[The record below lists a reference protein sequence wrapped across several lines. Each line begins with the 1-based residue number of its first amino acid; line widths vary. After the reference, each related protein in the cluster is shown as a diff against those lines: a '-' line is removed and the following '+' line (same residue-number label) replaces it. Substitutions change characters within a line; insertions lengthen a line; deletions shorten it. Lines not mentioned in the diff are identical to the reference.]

1 LDQVIATLPRDTRLP
16 WRISRRGRSRISRI
30 ALISLWL
37 HLSLLL
43 FAILTVHY
51 EHPEEQWLPPPAE
64 VAMVFEGGRPEGP
77 TAPNPQP
84 YITPAPQPAPA
95 PSPPAPAPAPQA
107 ATVPPPPTPTPQAE
121 APPLPTPPVPTPP
134 PQPQIA
140 MSIPRPPPL
149 PPAPRP
155 EAVRPP
161 VQRPA
166 PFPAPMNFSFGGPM
180 SHPAAPAPR
189 SRNTLDFSLAPRSGP
204 TDNSPFARVA
214 GAQVG
219 PDWRNLLSKWVRDHA
234 YYPQQAAMNGEDG
247 TAKVRVEAN
256 PDGHV
261 TSVELRTRSGSMW
274 LDMALQSLF
283 RDAHL
288 PPLHEDEPITFD
300 FTMHYI
306 LIRGP

>member
-1 LDQVIATLPRDTRLP
+1 MDQVVATLPRETRLP
-16 WRISRRGRSRISRI
+16 WRISRRGRSRLSRI
-30 ALISLWL
+30 ALVSLWL
-37 HLSLLL
+37 HLTLLL
-43 FAILTVHY
+43 LAILTVHY
-51 EHPEEQWLPPPAE
+51 EHPPEEWLPPPAE
-64 VAMVFEGGRPEGP
+64 VAMVFQGGRPEGP
-77 TAPNPQP
+77 TTPNPKP
-84 YITPAPQPAPA
+84 FTEPVPQPAPA
-95 PSPPAPAPAPQA
+95 PTPPSPAPA
-107 ATVPPPPTPTPQAE
+107 PQAE

-140 MSIPRPPPL
+140 MAIPRPPPL
-149 PPAPRP
+149 PPVPQPARPAP
-155 EAVRPP
+155 
-161 VQRPA
+161 QRPA

-180 SHPAAPAPR
+180 SHPTAPAPR
-189 SRNTLDFSLAPRSGP
+189 SRNTLDFSLAPRAGP
-204 TDNSPFARVA
+204 TDNTPFARVS

-234 YYPQQAAMNGEDG
+234 YYPEQAAMNGEDG
-247 TAKVRVEAN
+247 TAMVRVEAN

-261 TSVELRTRSGSMW
+261 TSVELRMRSGSMW

>member
-1 LDQVIATLPRDTRLP
+1 MRLP
-16 WRISRRGRSRISRI
+16 WRVSRRGRPRLSRI

-43 FAILTVHY
+43 LAILTVHY
-51 EHPEEQWLPPPAE
+51 EHPPEEWLPPPAE
-64 VAMVFEGGRPEGP
+64 VAMVFQGGRPEGP
-77 TAPNPQP
+77 TVPNPKP
-84 YITPAPQPAPA
+84 FTEPAPQPAPA
-95 PSPPAPAPAPQA
+95 PAPPVPAPAPPIASVPPPPAPAPQA
-107 ATVPPPPTPTPQAE
+107 A

-140 MSIPRPPPL
+140 MAIPRPL
-149 PPAPRP
+149 PPPRP
-155 EAVRPP
+155 AP
-161 VQRPA
+161 QRPA
-166 PFPAPMNFSFGGPM
+166 PFPAPMNFSFGRPL
-180 SHPAAPAPR
+180 SHPTPPAPATR
-189 SRNTLDFSLAPRSGP
+189 GRNTLDFSLAPRVGP
-204 TDNSPFARVA
+204 TDNTPFARVS

-234 YYPQQAAMNGEDG
+234 YYPEQAAMNGEDG
-247 TAKVRVEAN
+247 TAMVRVEAN

-274 LDMALQSLF
+274 LDMALQALF